1 MEASEIM
8 GDTSKIPGIDL
19 LNGSTLAYVG
29 DAVYELAVRKHVLSK
44 GITQVNHL
52 HRAAVSYVGAIG
64 QAKVMLHW
72 IKQDDFLTAQEIT
85 MYKRGRNHKANTK
98 AKNASIGDYRQA
110 TGFESLLGWLALTE
124 QTERLDQLI
133 NEAITMIDEGE
144 RANE

>member
-8 GDTSKIPGIDL
+8 GVEPMDM
-19 LNGSTLAYVG
+19 LNGATLAYVG
-29 DAVYELAVRKHVLSK
+29 DAVYELAVRKHVLTK

-52 HRAAVSYVGAIG
+52 HRAAVTYVGAVG
-64 QAKVMLHW
+64 QAMVMLQW
-72 IKQDDFLTAQEIT
+72 IKQADFLTEQEIL

-124 QTERLDQLI
+124 QTKRLNQLMT
-133 NEAITMIDEGE
+133 EAITIIDEGE
-144 RANE
+144 HKNE